1 MHPPGPSNTAICACR
16 RSVTEARRASFGCA
30 ATKSSRAAFV
40 PATRLTTFAVL
51 PLPRS
56 CPTYLRAS
64 TCHSSTPSLWS
75 SARLRS
81 ANASPLYNRLVASHQ
96 RQQCRAKRRSVTE
109 KVWSSFVRVRVTTYA
124 SHGQF
129 KEVCYVQLFHQ
140 SFTSRRSSL
149 RLHTQGLFAPIAT
162 LGTPLHTTDHGLG
175 LTRLPRGTTCRTLLN
190 FFVRYRALRRYRFH
204 AHPIRLFAD

>member
-1 MHPPGPSNTAICACR
+1 VPLLGARPPSLHGL
-16 RSVTEARRASFGCA
+16 
-30 ATKSSRAAFV
+30 AAFV

-149 RLHTQGLFAPIAT
+149 RLHTGAPLLSAGLLAPIRPRSAHHFTPAT
-162 LGTPLHTTDHGLG
+162 TAR
-175 LTRLPRGTTCRTLLN
+175 LTRLHVPRLN
-190 FFVRYRALRRYRFH
+190 FNDSHEFR
-204 AHPIRLFAD
+204 DET

>member
-1 MHPPGPSNTAICACR
+1 MPLLGARPPSLHGL
-16 RSVTEARRASFGCA
+16 
-30 ATKSSRAAFV
+30 AAFV

-149 RLHTQGLFAPIAT
+149 RLHTGAPLQGSSLQFGHAR
-162 LGTPLHTTDHGLG
+162 HTTSHQRP
-175 LTRLPRGTTCRTLLN
+175 RL
-190 FFVRYRALRRYRFH
+190 RAYH
-204 AHPIRLFAD
+204 AARLAELS